1 MSKIRLSALLGCL
14 VLAGSALA
22 APSVSV
28 DRMSG
33 YYSGAGG
40 EFTLA
45 PNAQLAA
52 LLGYSGPFQSFC
64 LEGSEYAI
72 PGTTYDV
79 LLNTEAVQGGLN
91 NGPAGPGGGDPLDPR
106 TAYLYWNFQAGTLSG
121 YNYTPGLARSAS
133 AGALQDVIW
142 YLEDEAALT
151 WGAGSLQDTF
161 YTAAQNAV
169 SSGAWTGLGNV
180 RVLNLY
186 GVGHAGDLQYRQ
198 QDMLTTITPPVPAP
212 GAVVLAGLGAGLVGW
227 LRRRCTL

>member
-1 MSKIRLSALLGCL
+1 MSQIRLSALLGCL
-14 VLAGSALA
+14 VMAGSALA
-22 APSVSV
+22 TPSVNTTHT
-28 DRMSG
+28 SG
-33 YYSGAGG
+33 YYSGEGG

-45 PNAQLAA
+45 SNADLAA

-64 LEGSEYAI
+64 LEASEYIAQ
-72 PGTTYDV
+72 GATYDA
-79 LLNTEAVQGGLN
+79 LLNTEVLLGGLN

-121 YNYTPGLARSAS
+121 YDYTPGPARSSS

-169 SSGAWTGLGNV
+169 SSGSWTDWGNV

-186 GVGHAGDLQYRQ
+186 QVGHAGDPQYRH
-198 QDMLTTITPPVPAP
+198 QDLLATTTIPAP
-212 GAVVLAGLGAGLVGW
+212 GAVVLASLGAGLVGW

>member
-1 MSKIRLSALLGCL
+1 MSQIRLSALLGCL
-14 VLAGSALA
+14 VMAGSALA
-22 APSVSV
+22 TPSVAV
-28 DRMSG
+28 TQMSG
-33 YYSGAGG
+33 YYSGQGG
-40 EFTLA
+40 EFTLT
-45 PNAQLAA
+45 PNADLAT

-64 LEGSEYAI
+64 LEASEYVT

-79 LLNTEAVQGGLN
+79 VLNTEALLGGLN

-106 TAYLYWNFQAGTLSG
+106 TAYLYSNFQAGTLSG
-121 YNYTPGLARSAS
+121 YNYTPGTGRSTS

-169 SSGAWTGLGNV
+169 SSGNWTGWGNV
-180 RVLNLY
+180 RALNLY
-186 GVGHAGDLQYRQ
+186 EVGHAGDLQYRQ
-198 QDMLTTITPPVPAP
+198 QDLLATTAIPAP

>member
-14 VLAGSALA
+14 VMAGSALA
-22 APSVSV
+22 APSVNAT
-28 DRMSG
+28 RISG
-33 YYSGAGG
+33 YYSGNGG

-45 PNAQLAA
+45 PNADLAT
-52 LLGYSGPFQSFC
+52 LLGYSGPFQTFC
-64 LEGSEYAI
+64 VEASEYASS
-72 PGTTYDV
+72 GTTYDV
-79 LLNTEAVQGGLN
+79 VLNTEALLGGLN

-106 TAYLYWNFQAGTLSG
+106 TAYLYWNFLAGTLSG
-121 YNYTPGLARSAS
+121 YDYTPGTGRSTS

-142 YLEDEAALT
+142 YIEDEAAQT

-169 SSGAWTGLGNV
+169 TSGSWTGWGNV

-186 GVGHAGDLQYRQ
+186 AVGHAGDLQYRH
-198 QDMLTTITPPVPAP
+198 QDMLAITTTPIPAP
-212 GAVVLAGLGAGLVGW
+212 GAVLLAGLGAGLVGW